1 MTTYM
6 GYQIR
11 LRKDYFGRTVYDI
24 YTENHY
30 QGGQTRWVRTSGN
43 YQSLQA
49 AKAAC
54 RAHFGR
60 L

>member
-11 LRKDYFGRTVYDI
+11 SKKDCFGRTVYDI
-24 YTENHY
+24 YAENHY
-30 QGGQTRWVRTSGN
+30 QGGEVRWVKTSEN
-43 YQSLQA
+43 YNSLQA

-60 L
+60 F

>member
-1 MTTYM
+1 MTNFM

-11 LRKDYFGRTVYDI
+11 SKKDCFGRTVYDI
-24 YTENHY
+24 YTENHN
-30 QGGQTRWVRTSGN
+30 QGGEVRWIRTSGN
-43 YQSLQA
+43 YNSLQA

>member
-11 LRKDYFGRTVYDI
+11 SKKDCFGRTVYDI

-30 QGGQTRWVRTSGN
+30 QGGEVRWVRTSGN
-43 YQSLQA
+43 YNSL
-49 AKAAC
+49 
-54 RAHFGR
+54 
-60 L
+60 

>member
-11 LRKDYFGRTVYDI
+11 SKKNCFGRTVYDI

-30 QGGQTRWVRTSGN
+30 QNEEVRWVRTSGN
-43 YQSLQA
+43 YNSLQA

>member
-11 LRKDYFGRTVYDI
+11 SRKDYFGRTVYDI
-24 YTENHY
+24 YTENH
-30 QGGQTRWVRTSGN
+30 N
-43 YQSLQA
+43 SLQA